1 MKNKDLEGLAAREA
15 AGFQAKP
22 SIEYNNRK
30 FTKENVDAIVDAL
43 CTGLPIKTTCGLVG
57 IDETTFYEWKK
68 NNPGFKEAIEATR
81 AVYES
86 NLIDLIR
93 SNAPNDWRAAAW
105 LLERR
110 HPESWS
116 LKKDIS
122 IDVKKSDGA
131 DRVIDFLKQ
140 SRSISSE
147 LESENES

>member
-1 MKNKDLEGLAAREA
+1 MRNKDLEGLAAREA
-15 AGFQAKP
+15 ASFQAVS
-22 SIEYNNRK
+22 SIKYNNHK

-43 CTGLPIKTTCGLVG
+43 CSGLPIKTSCGLIG
-57 IDETTFYEWKK
+57 IDESTFYNWKK
-68 NNPGFKEAIEATR
+68 NNPGFKEAVEATR

-93 SNAPNDWRAAAW
+93 SNAPSDWRAAAW

-147 LESENES
+147 SETDDS

>member
-1 MKNKDLEGLAAREA
+1 MGRRTKISESVVSKICTAIKLGCTVQLAAGY
-15 AGFQAKP
+15 AGIHVRTIYFWLQRGQEDK
-22 SIEYNNRK
+22 
-30 FTKENVDAIVDAL
+30 
-43 CTGLPIKTTCGLVG
+43 TGQFK
-57 IDETTFYEWKK
+57 DFYTRY
-68 NNPGFKEAIEATR
+68 KEAESIG
-81 AVYES
+81 AVN
-86 NLIDLIR
+86 NLACIN
-93 SNAPNDWRAAAW
+93 SAAKGGDWRAAAW